1 MEIRDGSIK
10 DLNMWKFI
18 QFLLFFPTI
27 SSGPIDRYRRF
38 IKDYDRVPDPEHYAQ
53 LVTKAMHY
61 LMLGFLYKF
70 ILGYIFGTLWL
81 PSVEHMAMVSRTGA
95 FLGLSWPVVGV
106 MYAYSF
112 YLFFDFAGYSLF
124 AVAISYLMGI
134 ETPMNFNKPW
144 MSYNIKHKLIKSRI
158 WTAFVGYLVLF
169 LIMGIWHGET
179 WYYITY
185 GLFHAMLINLTDAW
199 LRFKKKHKDFFP
211 HNKATH
217 YFAIFMTANAVC
229 FSFLIFSGFLD
240 TL

>member
-1 MEIRDGSIK
+1 
-10 DLNMWKFI
+10 
-18 QFLLFFPTI
+18 
-27 SSGPIDRYRRF
+27 
-38 IKDYDRVPDPEHYAQ
+38 
-53 LVTKAMHY
+53 
-61 LMLGFLYKF
+61 MLGFLYKF

-144 MSYNIKHKLIKSRI
+144 MSYNIKDFWNRWHMSLSFWFRDYIYMRFVFFMMKHKLIKSRI

-240 TL
+240 TLWFH